1 MPTISEDDESASDGH
16 EPDEEAEDDDGEEEE
31 EEEEEEEQPEGITL
45 CSSVTKL
52 KKCFFK
58 KTLEML
64 FQFQKKAV
72 RVVVLGFVVGSPL
85 SRDSNIQNL
94 PHASKIKN
102 DW

>member
-1 MPTISEDDESASDGH
+1 MPNISEDDESASDGH

-31 EEEEEEEQPEGITL
+31 EEEEEEQPEGIIL
-45 CSSVTKL
+45 MTKL
-52 KKCFFK
+52 KNASLKN
-58 KTLEML
+58 LEML

-72 RVVVLGFVVGSPL
+72 LVVVLGFVVGSPL